1 MVCLFATE
9 AIENIIGMYLCKYM
23 QIAEVPSFIAHA
35 QSYMISNQASFE
47 PQFTMTWA
55 FHFFSLNAIE
65 IVKIT
70 T

>member
-1 MVCLFATE
+1 
-9 AIENIIGMYLCKYM
+9 MYLCKYM

-55 FHFFSLNAIE
+55 FHFFSLNAIGKCE
-65 IVKIT
+65 NH
-70 T
+70 